1 MTLRQPMLY
10 ILYTLHEENMVIYSN
25 ELCKLF
31 DILRGDFLQTRVFF
45 GKSLKTK
52 QPGLREKYLDA
63 ILVLQVF
70 QKYLRKISIFTHFF
84 ACLMRKNVYI

>member
-1 MTLRQPMLY
+1 MLCY
-10 ILYTLHEENMVIYSN
+10 VHIGLFLEKTNPVVNPVVASQKFFY
-25 ELCKLF
+25 KLAY
-31 DILRGDFLQTRVFF
+31 FF

-52 QPGLREKYLDA
+52 QPGLGEKYLDA

-84 ACLMRKNVYI
+84 ACLMRKNIYI